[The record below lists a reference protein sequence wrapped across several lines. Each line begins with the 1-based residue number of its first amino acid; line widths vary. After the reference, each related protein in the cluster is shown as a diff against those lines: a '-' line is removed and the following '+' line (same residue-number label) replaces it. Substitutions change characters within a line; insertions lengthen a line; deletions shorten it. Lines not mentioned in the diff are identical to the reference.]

1 MRRLLTLS
9 TFLAVAVSIPAGLC
23 PSLASAQANP
33 EAEAGADAAAS
44 PKKKKKRSPAKPAAA
59 PKPVPAAKPAEAAKP
74 VVVEQPPEA
83 PKPAAALPA
92 SAAGPPPDL
101 MPQLTDSTPPSKLA
115 ISAFIVEGDNP
126 PAALVYQL
134 QDGFILGLVRAG
146 VRVIDHE
153 DLKNRLKGKPDLWAC
168 DTSPCLKQ
176 LGQELA
182 VRYVVRVQVSIT
194 GNSYRMSARVFQ
206 TTGAAPAALPIETQS
221 RFCDVCTVTEARE
234 AMLRLADGIRVPDEP
249 GLLESE
255 RPMLPPPSLRPSKK
269 FAVSAIAV
277 GLTSIIA
284 GTIVLAAAGDRD
296 KGLAA
301 LGGACM
307 GAGALTSIGGVF
319 LYGEAAKP
327 MRPAPAP
334 APSASP
340 P

>member
-1 MRRLLTLS
+1 MRYPVNFHLRLAIAATLGVLLTWS
-9 TFLAVAVSIPAGLC
+9 PALAEVNAPAEVGVDSVAPA
-23 PSLASAQANP
+23 
-33 EAEAGADAAAS
+33 
-44 PKKKKKRSPAKPAAA
+44 KKKKKRSPAKAA
-59 PKPVPAAKPAEAAKP
+59 PAPQKAPEVLKPAVVEKPAEA
-74 VVVEQPPEA
+74 PP
-83 PKPAAALPA
+83 PPPAASPV
-92 SAAGPPPDL
+92 AAPPTPSEL
-101 MPQLTDSTPPSKLA
+101 MPQLSDSTPPSKLA
-115 ISAFIVEGDNP
+115 ISAFVVEGDNP

-153 DLKNRLKGKPDLWAC
+153 DLKNRLKSKPDLWAC

-182 VRYVVRVQVSIT
+182 VRYVVRVQVIIT

-249 GLLESE
+249 GLLDSE
-255 RPMLPPPSLRPSKK
+255 KRAATPQVRRPSKK
-269 FAVSAIAV
+269 VAASAIAI
-277 GLTSIIA
+277 GITSIVA
-284 GTIVLAAAGDRD
+284 GTIVLAASGDRD

-307 GAGALTSIGGVF
+307 GAGALTSIGGIY
-319 LYGEAAKP
+319 LYGEAARNSSSHTP
-327 MRPAPAP
+327 VPAPVP
-334 APSASP
+334 
-340 P
+340 

>member
-1 MRRLLTLS
+1 MRRSVTRNL
-9 TFLAVAVSIPAGLC
+9 FAALALGVVAFTTPPILAQDNAEQDVGAE
-23 PSLASAQANP
+23 PSAR
-33 EAEAGADAAAS
+33 
-44 PKKKKKRSPAKPAAA
+44 PKKKKKRPSPAKVAAPAKPVDA
-59 PKPVPAAKPAEAAKP
+59 PKPVVAETPQSLPAPTLVHAT
-74 VVVEQPPEA
+74 
-83 PKPAAALPA
+83 AAAPT
-92 SAAGPPPDL
+92 SADL

-115 ISAFIVEGDNP
+115 ISSFVVEGDNP

-153 DLKNRLKGKPDLWAC
+153 DLKNRLKSKPDLWAC

-182 VRYVVRVQVSIT
+182 VRYVVRVQVTIT

-255 RPMLPPPSLRPSKK
+255 KPTGLQAARRPSKK
-269 FAVSAIAV
+269 TAVSAIAV
-277 GLTSIIA
+277 GLTSIIT
-284 GTIVLAAAGDRD
+284 GTIVLAASGDRD

-307 GAGALTSIGGVF
+307 GAGALTAIGGVY
-319 LYGEAAKP
+319 LYGEAA
-327 MRPAPAP
+327 RPTQPPPPPAN
-334 APSASP
+334 P